1 MKIALNLNEK
11 DTYTPDGEDQE
22 KAIERD
28 VGACK
33 RGDWEA
39 KTRLIQTFMP
49 LLTSLAKKRSSDT
62 ATVNL
67 YIEAGKEGLMGAMR
81 HHKPASNAKFQIF
94 ALPYIED
101 AIDRVNRP
109 GWFARLFRRS

>member
-1 MKIALNLNEK
+1 VKIALHLNEK
-11 DTYTPDGEDQE
+11 DTYTPDGEDHE

-28 VGACK
+28 VMACK

-49 LLTSLAKKRSSDT
+49 LLTSLARKRSSDT
-62 ATVNL
+62 AIINS
-67 YIEAGKEGLMGAMR
+67 YIEAGKEGLLCAVR

-94 ALPYIED
+94 ALPHIED
-101 AIDRVNRP
+101 AIDRVSRP
-109 GWFARLFRRS
+109 SWLARLLGRS